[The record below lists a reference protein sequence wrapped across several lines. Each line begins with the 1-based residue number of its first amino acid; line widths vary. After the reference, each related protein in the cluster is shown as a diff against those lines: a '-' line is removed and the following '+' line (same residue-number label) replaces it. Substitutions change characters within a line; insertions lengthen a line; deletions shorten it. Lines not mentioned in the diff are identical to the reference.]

1 MFKCLWKSCGKVLSS
16 SSGMQKHIRAI
27 HLGRKA
33 DLDQS
38 DGEEDFYYTE
48 LDVNV
53 DSLTD
58 GLSSLTPVSP
68 TSPVPP
74 PFPVL
79 EEVQK
84 ILPIPLNPKVSVVSH
99 LSQSAPL
106 NLLSQSA
113 PTGLEHIQTDHA
125 YQAMGP
131 TGVLTDLKAPPPA
144 GMEISISW
152 QQPVLFPPPLPP
164 VLFKSPSGCLTPIR
178 PADSEE
184 KHLQG
189 SPASVA
195 KGQPLLPSSVPKPA
209 TGTRKPRGEAKKCR
223 KVYGMENR
231 SMWCTACR
239 WKKACQ
245 RFVD

>member
-113 PTGLEHIQTDHA
+113 PTGDGSYRGAGGSEGSPSWDGNQHIMAAASPFPTISAPRPLQKPLEKRLP
-125 YQAMGP
+125 G
-131 TGVLTDLKAPPPA
+131 
-144 GMEISISW
+144 
-152 QQPVLFPPPLPP
+152 PP
-164 VLFKSPSGCLTPIR
+164 V
-178 PADSEE
+178 
-184 KHLQG
+184 
-189 SPASVA
+189 SVA